1 VTQTITGELIL
12 HGVTN
17 EIEIEV
23 QRGLQNGQLVVAGST
38 VIQFADYDIA
48 QPTSMSVVSIED
60 HGTMELQ
67 LVFAKA

>member
-1 VTQTITGELIL
+1 MTQTITGELIL

-38 VIQFADYDIA
+38 VI
-48 QPTSMSVVSIED
+48 
-60 HGTMELQ
+60 
-67 LVFAKA
+67 